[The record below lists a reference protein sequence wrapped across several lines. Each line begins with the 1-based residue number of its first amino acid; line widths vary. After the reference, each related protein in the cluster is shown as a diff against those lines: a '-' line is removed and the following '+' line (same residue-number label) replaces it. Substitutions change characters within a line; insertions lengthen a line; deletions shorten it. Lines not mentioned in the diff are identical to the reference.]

1 VDAARVVFRMP
12 PPRRTEE
19 VRVSWQGKTRATLS
33 VPALT
38 AEEFVSGLRLD
49 AAVLGRIKDGLV
61 PCQAVIGPQL
71 RGMVVCGLL
80 SSPTSLVPL
89 LDCRLTIE
97 VTDAA
102 TGWTQVLMPP
112 LPRAHLQGRRALL
125 SVAPAGRPQLHG
137 GWSVRWCID
146 GRCLQED
153 AVRAVEADEFHRS
166 VYLVDA
172 GYASQ
177 GAGGA
182 PAFHAHLPARS
193 GLRRVGPCFRLAS
206 RLGGAAGLCPLEL
219 RVYYKDPDRPP
230 AVWRQEVLIT
240 DGPSPFLPLLLS
252 AAEFEQVASFE
263 LLHDGIAAGSLP
275 GCVPVVRFNSEG
287 GFTELAE
294 FDWTPVREEDLNE
307 RLRGLM
313 DVPDPF
319 PAL

>member
-1 VDAARVVFRMP
+1 
-12 PPRRTEE
+12 
-19 VRVSWQGKTRATLS
+19 
-33 VPALT
+33 
-38 AEEFVSGLRLD
+38 VSGLRLD

-61 PCQAVIGPQL
+61 PCQAVLGSRL
-71 RGMVVCGLL
+71 RGLMVCGLL
-80 SSPTSLVPL
+80 SSPTSLLPL
-89 LDCRLTIE
+89 LDRRLTIE
-97 VTDAA
+97 VSDAA
-102 TGWTQVLMPP
+102 TDWTQVLTPP
-112 LPRAHLQGRRALL
+112 LSRAQLQGRRALL
-125 SVAPAGRPQLHG
+125 SAAPAGRPQPR

-146 GRCLQED
+146 GRCLHED
-153 AVRAVEADEFHRS
+153 AVRAVEPDEFHRS
-166 VYLVDA
+166 VYVVDA

-219 RVYYKDPDRPP
+219 RVLYKDPARPP
-230 AVWRQEVLIT
+230 GVWRQEVLIT

-252 AAEFEQVASFE
+252 AAEFELVASFE
-263 LLHDGIAAGSLP
+263 LLHDGRTAGSLP

-294 FDWTPVREEDLNE
+294 FDWTPVTEEDLNE

-313 DVPDPF
+313 EVPDVF
-319 PAL
+319 GAA